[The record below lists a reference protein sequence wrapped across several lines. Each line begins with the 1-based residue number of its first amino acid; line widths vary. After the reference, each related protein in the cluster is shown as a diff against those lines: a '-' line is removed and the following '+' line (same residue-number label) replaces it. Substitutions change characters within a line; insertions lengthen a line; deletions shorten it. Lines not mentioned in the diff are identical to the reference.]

1 LSRPEITLMKVPDS
15 SISIAIAD
23 DHPIFLMVLSNMFE
37 MDGHKVPIK
46 AKNALELLQGIEK
59 TGLPDIILLDIRMPG
74 MDGLEGLLTL
84 KTKYP
89 ACKVIILS
97 FFEHEEIIRQAVN
110 YGANGYL
117 VKTVNREELYK
128 AVLEVHAGR
137 DYLTKF
143 VSEVLSRNSF
153 N

>member
-1 LSRPEITLMKVPDS
+1 MKVPN

-37 MDGHKVPIK
+37 IDGHKVPIR
-46 AKNALELLQGIEK
+46 AKNALELLQGIEE
-59 TGLPDIILLDIRMPG
+59 TGLPDIIILDIRMPG
-74 MDGLEGLLTL
+74 MDGLEGLLKL
-84 KTKYP
+84 KTMYP
-89 ACKVIILS
+89 GCKVIVLS
-97 FFEHEEIIRQAVN
+97 FFEHEEIIKQAIN

-117 VKTVNREELYK
+117 VKTVDRDELYK
-128 AVLEVHAGR
+128 AIVEVHSGR

-143 VSEVLSRNSF
+143 VSEVISRNSS